1 MTPATLNASDR
12 PDPRRRLGALGEQ
25 LAADHLEARG
35 FTILDRNYRTRRGEL
50 DLVAHDGRH
59 LVFCEVK
66 TRIFAGEPGP
76 FGPLVAIGPDKRRRL
91 RAMAREWL
99 VHRSGTAA
107 PATELRFDAI
117 GISLDRAGRLQA
129 LDHLEGAF

>member
-1 MTPATLNASDR
+1 MTPAMLSSSHS
-12 PDPRRRLGALGEQ
+12 PDPRRRLGALGER

-35 FTILDRNYRTRRGEL
+35 FTILERNFRTRRGEL
-50 DLVAHDGRH
+50 DLIASDRQH

-66 TRIFAGEPGP
+66 TRILAGEPGP
-76 FGPLVAIGPDKRRRL
+76 FGPLVAIGADKRRRL

-99 VHRSGTAA
+99 AERE
-107 PATELRFDAI
+107 PAGPPASELRFDAI
-117 GISLDRAGRLQA
+117 GVSLDRSGRLLG

>member
-1 MTPATLNASDR
+1 MTPVMRTASDQ
-12 PDPRRRLGALGEQ
+12 PDPRRRLGALGES
-25 LAADHLEARG
+25 LAAHHLEARG
-35 FTILDRNYRTRRGEL
+35 FKILDRNFRTRRGEL
-50 DLVAHDGRH
+50 DLVAHDGHH

-66 TRIFAGEPGP
+66 TRVFAGEPGP

-99 VHRSGTAA
+99 VERSGAAA
-107 PATELRFDAI
+107 PAAELRFDAI
-117 GISLDRAGRLQA
+117 GISLDRSGQLQA